1 MGDGELNEG
10 CACGQ
15 KAPETGLTRTLV
27 CVCVC
32 CRGLLK
38 YSGNDLPGVLLTGTV
53 AGNDLRQ
60 IGGRG
65 GVTSELN
72 VESAVRARLHFPYGC
87 SPTNLT
93 RRSDHLVQ
101 MEAVRYISAV
111 YCVT

>member
-1 MGDGELNEG
+1 MR
-10 CACGQ
+10 AC
-15 KAPETGLTRTLV
+15 V
-27 CVCVC
+27 Y

-65 GVTSELN
+65 GVTSKLN

-87 SPTNLT
+87 GPTNLI
-93 RRSDHLVQ
+93 R
-101 MEAVRYISAV
+101 
-111 YCVT
+111 